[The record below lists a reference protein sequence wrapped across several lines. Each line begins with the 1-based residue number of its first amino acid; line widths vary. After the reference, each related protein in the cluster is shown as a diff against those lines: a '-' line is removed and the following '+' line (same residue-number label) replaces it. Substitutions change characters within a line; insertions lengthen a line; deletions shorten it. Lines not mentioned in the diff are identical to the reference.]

1 MITVK
6 NKASIASISELRS
19 KSKLVLKSM
28 KDHPVI
34 LQRHNKPLAV
44 LMDYKS
50 FETLDAMLDYAE
62 DYILGRLAARRERQA
77 RSEDYVDIDEW

>member
-6 NKASIASISELRS
+6 NRASIASISELRS
-19 KSKLVLKSM
+19 KSKMVLKSM

-77 RSEDYVDIDEW
+77 RPADYVDIDEW

>member
-6 NKASIASISELRS
+6 NKTSIASISELRS

-50 FETLDAMLDYAE
+50 FETLEVMLDYAE
-62 DYILGRLAARRERQA
+62 DYILGRLAAKREQESRP
-77 RSEDYVDIDEW
+77 EDYVDINEW